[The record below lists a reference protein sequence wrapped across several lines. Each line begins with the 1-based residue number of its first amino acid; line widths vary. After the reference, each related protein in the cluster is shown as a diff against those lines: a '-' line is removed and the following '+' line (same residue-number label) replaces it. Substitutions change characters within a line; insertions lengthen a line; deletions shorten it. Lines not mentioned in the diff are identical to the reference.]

1 VTFLFFVVKQLLY
14 SKGTI
19 MTIPSKPVCSP
30 CYRLLSTG
38 QIDRV
43 HAATL
48 ELLETVGVNI
58 GHPGARDMM
67 AEAGCTVR
75 NDGIVLIPGQLVADA
90 IQSAPSSVIIY
101 NQFGEKALQLEDR
114 RTHFGPGTDLTQI
127 YDLETGRLRKSTLKD
142 VQTAVRIADALTEI
156 DFIASYAIPSDS
168 PPNLVYLDAFK
179 AQLELSTKPIFFS
192 AGGLEDIRLI
202 QEMAI
207 AVAGGRDNLR
217 RKPFLIHYS
226 EPLSPLMHSAGAVEK
241 LLFCADHHIP
251 VTYTPGMM
259 SGATGP
265 VTLAGALAMGNAE
278 ALSGLVMHQLRS
290 KGAPIISGIGMA
302 VMDMARATCIYGCP
316 EYRLILAACADL
328 YHHYSVPVWG
338 TAGVTDANCL
348 DLQAGMEWGNS
359 LLLNA
364 MAGVNLI
371 HDVGYM
377 GQGLVGHP
385 AALVV
390 CDEIISYTRRFIRG
404 FELDDDHFDLDT
416 IRQVGA
422 GGSFLSTRQ
431 TARLLRSEHWYPNL
445 CNRESVGSWQEKGGR
460 DLADFAVEK
469 ARDILSIHVPEA
481 LSESV
486 QNELAQIRFH
496 AEKYLKDVKFTA

>member
-1 VTFLFFVVKQLLY
+1 MMPT
-14 SKGTI
+14 ST
-19 MTIPSKPVCSP
+19 PVCTPS
-30 CYRLLSTG
+30 YRLLSTG
-38 QIDRV
+38 QIERI

-75 NDGIVLIPGQLVADA
+75 SDGTVLIPGPLVADA

-101 NQFGEKALQLEDR
+101 SRHGEKALRLEDR
-114 RTHFGPGTDLTQI
+114 RLHFGLGTDLAQM

-142 VQTAVRIADALTEI
+142 VQTAVCIADALPEI
-156 DFIASYAIPSDS
+156 DFIASYAIPTDS
-168 PPNLVYLDAFK
+168 PPNLLYLDAFK
-179 AQLELSTKPIFFS
+179 SQLEHSTKPIFFS
-192 AGGLEDIRLI
+192 AGGLENIRLI
-202 QEMAI
+202 QEMAV
-207 AVAGGRDNLR
+207 AVAGGSDKLR

-226 EPLSPLMHSAGAVEK
+226 EPFSPLMHSAGAVEK

-251 VTYTPGMM
+251 VTYPPGMM

-302 VMDMARATCIYGCP
+302 VMDMAKATCIYGCP
-316 EYRLILAACADL
+316 EYRLILSACADL
-328 YHHYSVPVWG
+328 YHHYGVPVWG

-348 DLQAGMEWGNS
+348 DLQAGMEWGDS

-364 MAGVNLI
+364 MAGVNLT
-371 HDVGYM
+371 HDIGYM

-404 FELDDDHFDLDT
+404 FELDDDHLGLDT
-416 IRQVGA
+416 IREVGA
-422 GGSFLSTRQ
+422 GGSFLSARQ
-431 TARLLRSEHWYPNL
+431 TSRMHRSEHWYPNL
-445 CNRESVGSWQEKGGR
+445 CNREPVGAWQEKGGQ
-460 DLADFAVEK
+460 DMADRAIEK
-469 ARDILSIHVPEA
+469 ARDILRTHTVEA
-481 LSESV
+481 LDAPV
-486 QNELAQIRFH
+486 QKELDCIRSH
-496 AEKYLKDVKFTA
+496 AER

>member
-1 VTFLFFVVKQLLY
+1 
-14 SKGTI
+14 
-19 MTIPSKPVCSP
+19 MTTPSTPVCTP
-30 CYRLLSTG
+30 NYRFLTAG
-38 QIDRV
+38 QIERIHTV
-43 HAATL
+43 TL

-58 GHPGARDMM
+58 NHPGARVML

-75 NDGIVLIPGQLVADA
+75 NDGTVLIPGQLVEAA
-90 IQSAPSSVIIY
+90 IQSAPSSIIIY
-101 NQFGEKALQLEDR
+101 NRHGEKALELEDR
-114 RTHFGPGTDLTQI
+114 RLHFGMGTDLAQM
-127 YDLETGRLRKSTLKD
+127 YDLATGRLRKSTLKD
-142 VQTAVRIADALTEI
+142 VQTAVRLADALSEI
-156 DFIASYAIPSDS
+156 DFVASYAIPNDS
-168 PPNLVYLDAFK
+168 PPNLLYLDAFK
-179 AQLELSTKPIFFS
+179 SQLEHSTKPIFFS
-192 AGGLEDIRLI
+192 AGGLEDIGLI
-202 QEMAI
+202 LEMAA
-207 AVAGGRDNLR
+207 AVAGGSDNLR
-217 RKPFLIHYS
+217 RKPVLIHYS
-226 EPLSPLMHSAGAVEK
+226 EPISPLTHSAGAVEK
-241 LLFCADHHIP
+241 LLFCDDHHIP

-290 KGAPIISGIGMA
+290 KGAPIISGIGVA

-316 EYRLILAACADL
+316 EYRLILSACADL

-390 CDEIISYTRRFIRG
+390 CDEIISYTKRFMRG
-404 FELDDDHFDLDT
+404 FELDDDHFGLDT
-416 IRQVGA
+416 IREVGA
-422 GGSFLSTRQ
+422 GGSFLSARP
-431 TARLLRSEHWYPNL
+431 TARFLRSEHWYPNL
-445 CNRESVGSWQEKGGR
+445 CNRDSVGAWQEKGGP
-460 DLADFAVEK
+460 DMAGLAVEK
-469 ARDILSIHVPEA
+469 ARDILRSHVPQA
-481 LSESV
+481 LPDSV
-486 QNELAQIRFH
+486 QNELERIRMH
-496 AEKYLKDVKFTA
+496 AETHLNWFQFKT

>member
-1 VTFLFFVVKQLLY
+1 MPT
-14 SKGTI
+14 
-19 MTIPSKPVCSP
+19 PSKPATP
-30 CYRLLSTG
+30 RYRLLNPV
-38 QIDRV
+38 QIDRI
-43 HAATL
+43 HTATL

-58 GHPGARDMM
+58 GHPEARNMM

-75 NDGIVLIPGQLVADA
+75 KDGTVFIPGQLVTNA

-101 NQFGEKALQLEDR
+101 NRLGKKTLQLENR
-114 RTHFGPGTDLTQI
+114 RIHFGLGTDLANI
-127 YDLETGRLRKSTLKD
+127 HDLETGRIRKSTLKD
-142 VQTAVRIADALTEI
+142 VHTAVRLADALPEI
-156 DFIASYAIPSDS
+156 DFIASYVIPNDS
-168 PPNLVYLDAFK
+168 PPNLMYIDAFK
-179 AQLELSTKPIFFS
+179 SQLEYSTKPIFFT
-192 AGGLEDIRLI
+192 AAGLEDIRLI
-202 QEMAI
+202 REMAA
-207 AVAGGRDNLR
+207 AVAGGPDNLR
-217 RKPFLIHYS
+217 RRPFLIHYS
-226 EPLSPLMHSAGAVEK
+226 EPSSPLTHSAGAVEK

-265 VTLAGALAMGNAE
+265 VTLAGALALGNAE
-278 ALSGLVMHQLRS
+278 ALSGLVMHQIRS

-316 EYRLILAACADL
+316 EYRLILSACADL
-328 YHHYSVPVWG
+328 YHHYGIPVWG

-390 CDEIISYTRRFIRG
+390 CDEMISYTRRFMRG

-422 GGSFLSTRQ
+422 GGSFLSARQ
-431 TARLLRSEHWYPNL
+431 TVRMFRTEHWYPNL
-445 CNRESVGSWQEKGGR
+445 CNRDSLGSWSKNGGK
-460 DLADFAVEK
+460 DMADIAVEK
-469 ARDILSIHVPEA
+469 TRDILRNHVAQA
-481 LSESV
+481 LPESV
-486 QNELAQIRFH
+486 LIELNRIRRR
-496 AEKYLKDVKFTA
+496 AEKELQL

>member
-1 VTFLFFVVKQLLY
+1 MSTPNTTVCT
-14 SKGTI
+14 
-19 MTIPSKPVCSP
+19 PS
-30 CYRLLSTG
+30 YRLLSSG
-38 QIDRV
+38 QIDRI

-58 GHPGARDMM
+58 GHPEARDMM

-75 NDGIVLIPGQLVADA
+75 KDGTVLIPGHLVADA

-101 NQFGEKALQLEDR
+101 NRLGEKALRLEDR
-114 RTHFGPGTDLTQI
+114 RIHFGLGTDLAKI
-127 YDLETGRLRKSTLKD
+127 YDLETGRIRKSRLKD
-142 VQTAVRIADALTEI
+142 VQTAVRIADALPEI
-156 DFIASYAIPSDS
+156 DFIASYAIPNDS
-168 PPNLVYLDAFK
+168 PPNLMYLDAFK
-179 AQLELSTKPIFFS
+179 AQLEYSTKPIFFT
-192 AGGLEDIRLI
+192 AAGLEDIRLI
-202 QEMAI
+202 REMAV

-217 RKPFLIHYS
+217 RKPFLIHYC
-226 EPLSPLMHSAGAVEK
+226 EPTSPLIHSAGAVDK

-265 VTLAGALAMGNAE
+265 VTLAGALALGNAE

-316 EYRLILAACADL
+316 EYRLILSACADL
-328 YHHYSVPVWG
+328 YHHYKIPVWG

-348 DLQAGMEWGNS
+348 DLQAGMEWGDS

-390 CDEIISYTRRFIRG
+390 CDEMISHTRRFMRG
-404 FELDDDHFDLDT
+404 FELDDDHLDLDT

-422 GGSFLSTRQ
+422 GGSFLSAPQ
-431 TARLLRSEHWYPNL
+431 TVRMFRSEHWYPNL
-445 CNRESVGSWQEKGGR
+445 CNRDSVGSWPEKGGR
-460 DLADFAVEK
+460 DMADRAVEK
-469 ARDILSIHVPEA
+469 ARDILRNHTVKA
-481 LSESV
+481 LDASV
-486 QNELAQIRFH
+486 HDELDRIRSD
-496 AEKYLKDVKFTA
+496 ADKE

>member
-1 VTFLFFVVKQLLY
+1 MPT
-14 SKGTI
+14 
-19 MTIPSKPVCSP
+19 PSKPATP
-30 CYRLLSTG
+30 RYRLLNPV
-38 QIDRV
+38 QIDRI
-43 HAATL
+43 HTATL

-58 GHPGARDMM
+58 GHSEARNMM

-75 NDGIVLIPGQLVADA
+75 QDGTVFIPGQLVTEA

-101 NQFGEKALQLEDR
+101 NRLGKKTLQLENR
-114 RTHFGPGTDLTQI
+114 RIHFGLGTDLANI
-127 YDLETGRLRKSTLKD
+127 HDLETGRIRKSTLKD
-142 VQTAVRIADALTEI
+142 VHTAVRLADALPEI
-156 DFIASYAIPSDS
+156 DFIASYVIPNDS
-168 PPNLVYLDAFK
+168 PPNLMYIDAFK
-179 AQLELSTKPIFFS
+179 SQLEYSTKPIFFT
-192 AGGLEDIRLI
+192 AAGLEDIRLI
-202 QEMAI
+202 REMAA
-207 AVAGGRDNLR
+207 AVAGGQDNLR
-217 RKPFLIHYS
+217 RRPFLIHYS
-226 EPLSPLMHSAGAVEK
+226 EPSSPLTHSAGAVEK

-265 VTLAGALAMGNAE
+265 VTLAGALALGNAE
-278 ALSGLVMHQLRS
+278 ALSGLVMHQIRS

-316 EYRLILAACADL
+316 EYRLILSACADL
-328 YHHYSVPVWG
+328 YHHYGIPVWG

-390 CDEIISYTRRFIRG
+390 CDEMISYTRRFMRG

-422 GGSFLSTRQ
+422 GGSFLSARQ
-431 TARLLRSEHWYPNL
+431 TVRMFRTEHWYPNL
-445 CNRESVGSWQEKGGR
+445 CNRDSLGSWSKNGGK
-460 DLADFAVEK
+460 DMADIAVEK
-469 ARDILSIHVPEA
+469 TRDILRNHVTQA
-481 LSESV
+481 LPESV
-486 QNELAQIRFH
+486 QIELNHIRRR
-496 AEKYLKDVKFTA
+496 AEKELQL

>member
-1 VTFLFFVVKQLLY
+1 MTTQ
-14 SKGTI
+14 GT
-19 MTIPSKPVCSP
+19 PVCTP
-30 CYRLLSTG
+30 GYRLLSTD
-38 QIDRV
+38 QIERI

-58 GHPGARDMM
+58 GHPGARGML
-67 AEAGCTVR
+67 AEAGCTVQ
-75 NDGIVLIPGQLVADA
+75 NDGTVLIPGQLVADA
-90 IQSAPSSVIIY
+90 IQSAPSAVIIY
-101 NQFGEKALQLEDR
+101 NRHGDEALRLEDR
-114 RTHFGPGTDLTQI
+114 RLHFGLGTDLANI

-142 VQTAVRIADALTEI
+142 VQTAVRIADALPEI
-156 DFIASYAIPSDS
+156 DFIASYAIPNDS
-168 PPNLVYLDAFK
+168 PPNLLYLDAFK
-179 AQLELSTKPIFFS
+179 SSLEHSTKPIFFS

-202 QEMAI
+202 QEMAA
-207 AVAGGRDNLR
+207 AVAGGSDHLR

-290 KGAPIISGIGMA
+290 KGAPIISGIGVA

-316 EYRLILAACADL
+316 EYRLILSACADL
-328 YHHYSVPVWG
+328 YHHYGVPVWG

-390 CDEIISYTRRFIRG
+390 CDEIISYTRRFMRG
-404 FELDDDHFDLDT
+404 FELDDDHFSLDT
-416 IRQVGA
+416 IREVGA
-422 GGSFLSTRQ
+422 GGSFLSAPQ

-445 CNRESVGSWQEKGGR
+445 CNRDSIGSWQENGSQDMAAR
-460 DLADFAVEK
+460 AVEK
-469 ARDILSIHVPEA
+469 ARDILSRHAPEA

-486 QNELAQIRFH
+486 KKELIRIRIH
-496 AEKYLKDVKFTA
+496 AEKHLKDVKYTT

>member
-1 VTFLFFVVKQLLY
+1 
-14 SKGTI
+14 
-19 MTIPSKPVCSP
+19 MTTPSTPACTPS
-30 CYRLLSTG
+30 YRLLSTG
-38 QIDRV
+38 QIDRI

-48 ELLETVGVNI
+48 ELLETVGVHI
-58 GHPGARDMM
+58 RHPGARDMM
-67 AEAGCTVR
+67 TQAGCTVR
-75 NDGIVLIPGQLVADA
+75 EDGTVFIPAQLVSDA

-101 NQFGEKALQLEDR
+101 NRLGEKALQLEDR
-114 RTHFGPGTDLTQI
+114 RIHFGLGTDLAKI
-127 YDLETGRLRKSTLKD
+127 YDLETGRIRESTSQD
-142 VQTAVRIADALTEI
+142 VQTAVRIADALPEI
-156 DFIASYAIPSDS
+156 DFIASYAIPTDS
-168 PPNLVYLDAFK
+168 PPSMMYLDAFK
-179 AQLELSTKPIFFS
+179 SQLEYSTKPIFFT
-192 AGGLEDIRLI
+192 AAGLEDIRLI
-202 QEMAI
+202 REMA
-207 AVAGGRDNLR
+207 AVVAGGRDNLR

-226 EPLSPLMHSAGAVEK
+226 EPISPLVHSPGAVDK

-265 VTLAGALAMGNAE
+265 VTLAGALALGNAE

-316 EYRLILAACADL
+316 EYRLVLSACADL
-328 YHHYSVPVWG
+328 YHHYKIPVWG

-348 DLQAGMEWGNS
+348 DLQAGMEWGDS

-364 MAGVNLI
+364 MAGVNLT

-390 CDEIISYTRRFIRG
+390 CDEIISYTKRFIRG

-422 GGSFLSTRQ
+422 GGSFLSARQ
-431 TARLLRSEHWYPNL
+431 TVRLFKSEHWYPNL
-445 CNRESVGSWQEKGGR
+445 CNRDTVGSWQEKGGK
-460 DLADFAVEK
+460 DMADIAVEK
-469 ARDILSIHVPEA
+469 ARDILRNHVPDA
-481 LSESV
+481 LSKSV
-486 QNELAQIRFH
+486 QNELIRIRLRAQ
-496 AEKYLKDVKFTA
+496 KDLPK

>member
-1 VTFLFFVVKQLLY
+1 
-14 SKGTI
+14 
-19 MTIPSKPVCSP
+19 MTTPSTPVCSP
-30 CYRLLSTG
+30 SYRLLNKG
-38 QIDRV
+38 QIERI

-75 NDGIVLIPGQLVADA
+75 NGGIVLIPGQLVADA
-90 IQSAPSSVIIY
+90 IQSAPSSVSIY
-101 NQFGEKALQLEDR
+101 NQFGEKALQLEGR
-114 RTHFGPGTDLTQI
+114 RIHFGLGTDLAQMH
-127 YDLETGRLRKSTLKD
+127 DLETGRLRKSTSKD
-142 VQTAVRIADALTEI
+142 VQTAVRIADALPEI
-156 DFIASYAIPSDS
+156 DFIASYAIPTDS
-168 PPNLVYLDAFK
+168 PPNLIYLDAFK
-179 AQLELSTKPIFFS
+179 SQLEHSSKPIFFS

-202 QEMAI
+202 REMAV
-207 AVAGGRDNLR
+207 AVAGGSDHLR

-226 EPLSPLMHSAGAVEK
+226 EPLSPLSHSAGAVEK
-241 LLFCADHHIP
+241 LLVCADHHIP

-290 KGAPIISGIGMA
+290 QGAPIISGIGMA

-316 EYRLILAACADL
+316 EYRLILSACADL
-328 YHHYSVPVWG
+328 YHHYGVPVWG

-348 DLQAGMEWGNS
+348 DMQAGMEWGNS

-390 CDEIISYTRRFIRG
+390 CDEIISYTRRFMRG
-404 FELDDDHFDLDT
+404 FELDDDHLGLEI
-416 IRQVGA
+416 IREVSA
-422 GGSFLSTRQ
+422 GGNFLSTPQ
-431 TARLLRSEHWYPNL
+431 TARLLRSEHWFPNL
-445 CNRESVGSWQEKGGR
+445 CNRESVGAWQEKGGLDMA
-460 DLADFAVEK
+460 DLAVEK
-469 ARDILSIHVPEA
+469 ARDILSSHRPEA
-481 LSESV
+481 LSEPV
-486 QNELAQIRFH
+486 QNELARIRDH
-496 AEKYLKDVKFTA
+496 GESILKDVKFQT

>member
-1 VTFLFFVVKQLLY
+1 MKT
-14 SKGTI
+14 
-19 MTIPSKPVCSP
+19 PSTSVCSP
-30 CYRLLSTG
+30 CSSLLNAG
-38 QIDRV
+38 QIERI
-43 HAATL
+43 HSATL
-48 ELLETVGVNI
+48 ELLETVGVSI
-58 GHPGARDMM
+58 GHPGARDML

-75 NDGIVLIPGQLVADA
+75 NDDTVLIPGQLVADA
-90 IQSAPSSVIIY
+90 LQSAPSSVTIY
-101 NQFGEKALQLEDR
+101 NRHGEKALQLEGR
-114 RTHFGPGTDLTQI
+114 FLHFGLGTDLAQI
-127 YDLETGRLRKSTLKD
+127 YDLETGRLRESTIKD
-142 VQTAVRIADALTEI
+142 VQMAVRIADALPEI
-156 DFIASYAIPSDS
+156 DFIASYAIPNDS
-168 PPNLVYLDAFK
+168 PPNLIYLDAFK
-179 AQLELSTKPIFFS
+179 SQVEHSTKPIFFT
-192 AGGLEDIRLI
+192 AGGLEDIQLI
-202 QEMAI
+202 QEMAV
-207 AVAGGRDNLR
+207 AVAGGSDNLR

-226 EPLSPLMHSAGAVEK
+226 EPLSPLIHSAGAVEK

-302 VMDMARATCIYGCP
+302 VMDMARGGCIYGCP

-328 YHHYSVPVWG
+328 YHHYRIPVWG

-348 DLQAGMEWGNS
+348 DLQAGMEWGSS

-390 CDEIISYTRRFIRG
+390 CDEIISYTRRFMRG
-404 FELDDDHFDLDT
+404 FELDNDHFDLDT
-416 IRQVGA
+416 IRRVGA
-422 GGSFLSTRQ
+422 GGSFLSAPQ
-431 TARLLRSEHWYPNL
+431 TARMLRSEHWYPNL
-445 CNRESVGSWQEKGGR
+445 SNRDSVGAWQAKGGR
-460 DLADFAVEK
+460 DMAALAVEK
-469 ARDILSIHVPEA
+469 ARDILRNHTPEV
-481 LSESV
+481 LSESL
-486 QNELAQIRFH
+486 QKELIRIRLH
-496 AEKYLKDVKFTA
+496 AEKKLKDVQFTT

>member
-1 VTFLFFVVKQLLY
+1 MY
-14 SKGTI
+14 I
-19 MTIPSKPVCSP
+19 
-30 CYRLLSTG
+30 
-38 QIDRV
+38 
-43 HAATL
+43 
-48 ELLETVGVNI
+48 
-58 GHPGARDMM
+58 
-67 AEAGCTVR
+67 
-75 NDGIVLIPGQLVADA
+75 
-90 IQSAPSSVIIY
+90 
-101 NQFGEKALQLEDR
+101 
-114 RTHFGPGTDLTQI
+114 
-127 YDLETGRLRKSTLKD
+127 
-142 VQTAVRIADALTEI
+142 
-156 DFIASYAIPSDS
+156 
-168 PPNLVYLDAFK
+168 DAFK
-179 AQLELSTKPIFFS
+179 SQLEHSTKPIFFTA
-192 AGGLEDIRLI
+192 AGLAELRLI
-202 QEMAI
+202 KEMAA
-207 AVAGGRDNLR
+207 AVAGGSDNLR
-217 RKPFLIHYS
+217 HKPFLIHYS
-226 EPLSPLMHSAGAVEK
+226 EPLSPLIHSAGAVER

-265 VTLAGALAMGNAE
+265 VTLAGALALGNAE

-316 EYRLILAACADL
+316 EYRLILSACADL
-328 YHHYSVPVWG
+328 YHHYKIPVWG
-338 TAGVTDANCL
+338 TAGVTDANCM
-348 DLQAGMEWGNS
+348 DLQAGMEWGDS

-385 AALVV
+385 AALVA
-390 CDEIISYTRRFIRG
+390 CDEIISYTKRFMRG

-445 CNRESVGSWQEKGGR
+445 CNRDAVGSWQEKGSK
-460 DLADFAVEK
+460 DMADRAVEK
-469 ARDILSIHVPEA
+469 ARDILRHPATEA

-486 QNELAQIRFH
+486 QNELIRIRFH
-496 AEKYLKDVKFTA
+496 AEKHLKDIKSTT

>member
-1 VTFLFFVVKQLLY
+1 
-14 SKGTI
+14 
-19 MTIPSKPVCSP
+19 MTIQSTPVCTPS
-30 CYRLLSTG
+30 YRLLSMG
-38 QIDRV
+38 QIERI

-48 ELLETVGVNI
+48 EILETVGVNI
-58 GHPGARDMM
+58 GHPGARDML
-67 AEAGCTVR
+67 AEAGCAVR
-75 NDGIVLIPGQLVADA
+75 NDGTVLIPGQLVADA

-101 NQFGEKALQLEDR
+101 NRHGEEALRLEDR
-114 RTHFGPGTDLTQI
+114 RLHFGLGTDLAQMV
-127 YDLETGRLRKSTLKD
+127 DLETGRLRKSTLKD
-142 VQTAVRIADALTEI
+142 VQTAVCIADALPEI
-156 DFIASYAIPSDS
+156 DFIASYAIPTDS
-168 PPNLVYLDAFK
+168 PPNLLYLDAFK
-179 AQLELSTKPIFFS
+179 SQLENSTKPIFFS

-202 QEMAI
+202 QEMAV
-207 AVAGGRDNLR
+207 AVAGGSDNLR

-226 EPLSPLMHSAGAVEK
+226 EPLSPLIHSAGAVEK

-302 VMDMARATCIYGCP
+302 VMDMARGGCIYGCP

-328 YHHYSVPVWG
+328 YHHYRIPVWG

-348 DLQAGMEWGNS
+348 DLQAGMEWGSS

-390 CDEIISYTRRFIRG
+390 CDEIISYTRRFMRG

-416 IRQVGA
+416 IRRVGA
-422 GGSFLSTRQ
+422 GGSFLSAPQ
-431 TARLLRSEHWYPNL
+431 TARMLRSEHWYPNL
-445 CNRESVGSWQEKGGR
+445 SNRDSVGAWQAKGGR
-460 DLADFAVEK
+460 DMAALVVEK
-469 ARDILSIHVPEA
+469 ARDILRNHTPEV
-481 LSESV
+481 LSESL
-486 QNELAQIRFH
+486 QKELIRIRLH
-496 AEKYLKDVKFTA
+496 AEKKLKDVQFTT

>member
-1 VTFLFFVVKQLLY
+1 
-14 SKGTI
+14 
-19 MTIPSKPVCSP
+19 
-30 CYRLLSTG
+30 LSAG
-38 QIDRV
+38 QIERI

-58 GHPGARDMM
+58 GHPGARDML

-75 NDGIVLIPGQLVADA
+75 NDGSVLIPGQLVEAA

-101 NQFGEKALQLEDR
+101 NQLGEKALELEGR
-114 RTHFGPGTDLTQI
+114 RLHFGMGTDLSQM
-127 YDLETGRLRKSTLKD
+127 YDLETGRLRKSTLQD
-142 VQTAVRIADALTEI
+142 VQTAVRIADTLPEI

-168 PPNLVYLDAFK
+168 PPNLLYLDAFK
-179 AQLELSTKPIFFS
+179 SQLEHSTKPIFFS

-202 QEMAI
+202 REMAA
-207 AVAGGRDNLR
+207 AVAGGRENLR
-217 RKPFLIHYS
+217 HKPFLIHYS
-226 EPLSPLMHSAGAVEK
+226 EPLSPLIHTEGAVEK
-241 LLFCADHHIP
+241 LLFCADHHMP
-251 VTYTPGMM
+251 VTYAPGMM

-290 KGAPIISGIGMA
+290 KGAPIILGIGVA

-328 YHHYSVPVWG
+328 YHHYRVPVWG

-390 CDEIISYTRRFIRG
+390 CDEIISYTKRFMRG
-404 FELDDDHFDLDT
+404 FELDDDHFSLDT
-416 IRQVGA
+416 IREVGA
-422 GGSFLSTRQ
+422 GGSFLSAPQ
-431 TARLLRSEHWYPNL
+431 TARLLRSEHWYPDL
-445 CNRESVGSWQEKGGR
+445 CNRDAVGVWQDKGGR
-460 DLADFAVEK
+460 DMGDRAMEK
-469 ARDILSIHVPEA
+469 ARDILRSHATRA
-481 LSESV
+481 LPDSV
-486 QNELAQIRFH
+486 QNELERIRMH
-496 AEKYLKDVKFTA
+496 AEKHLKDVTFAT